1 MTSILLALLAAVA
14 PVRAQNPAAPTVC
27 YKLYRLVEQKNAA
40 DAQAP
45 YKYWNDNTS
54 YVSEAIIPNIEGIVT
69 PFSWK
74 NEAQIYWIYDLKL
87 DLGNLKC
94 MLAKETNTIPLGPD
108 WHRVWTTGYTFFMDQ
123 PLFFYNRIAER
134 DYRVQMIWS
143 REFDARK
150 CRLPV
155 LPKDSDRNAHF
166 QEVED

>member
-1 MTSILLALLAAVA
+1 MRESLGDMESVA
-14 PVRAQNPAAPTVC
+14 GYFEYYAGIAD
-27 YKLYRLVEQKNAA
+27 KLQG
-40 DAQAP
+40 D
-45 YKYWNDNTS
+45 
-54 YVSEAIIPNIEGIVT
+54 
-69 PFSWK
+69 
-74 NEAQIYWIYDLKL
+74 
-87 DLGNLKC
+87 
-94 MLAKETNTIPLGPD
+94 TIPLGPD